1 MANILCVYYSRTGRT
16 AKLVGE
22 IAQRLECE
30 IVRLEDNVDRK
41 GLSGWFLSGLQAVSR
56 KVPPVKQ
63 PETKLKLKEYDMIIL
78 ATPVWAGRCSAP
90 MRSFLQQFGGELK
103 CVSYVITRSCNVRY
117 EEVFEQ
123 MDQYV
128 RKPHQYA
135 VTIRPDSIGS
145 DFWFEEF
152 LKAIRGERG
161 EEDAGQAED
170 GC

>member
-16 AKLVGE
+16 AKLVRE
-22 IAQRLECE
+22 LAQGIGCE
-30 IVRLEDNVDRK
+30 IVRLDDGVNRK
-41 GLSGWFLSGLQAVSR
+41 GLSGWITSGLQAVAR

-63 PETKLKLKEYDMIIL
+63 PETKLKLKEYDLVIL

-90 MRSFLQQFGGELK
+90 MRSFLQQFGDELK
-103 CVSYVITRSCNVRY
+103 RVAYIITRSCDVRY

-128 RKPHQYA
+128 RNPRLHA
-135 VTIRPDSIGS
+135 VTIRPDTIGS

-152 LKAIRGERG
+152 MKNISGERG
-161 EEDAGQAED
+161 GSHAG
-170 GC
+170 